1 MWHFDFEITS
11 KTSFWS
17 LLLSKILRFLNVS
30 LKWSNNIGN
39 SNLFLKYGFFKK
51 VFLQDWTSDQLN
63 ISFVK
68 IRFSF
73 YQNIGETLI
82 QFKKSVSPRL
92 DPPVIKTIT
101 GGSNFDER
109 NVQEMF
115 NWSEVH
121 SERNNF
127 FRNPYFR
134 RFHQILETFLE
145 NLVCMK
151 TR

>member
-1 MWHFDFEITS
+1 MSARFSKKGTKIISQMMWI
-11 KTSFWS
+11 
-17 LLLSKILRFLNVS
+17 LLLLNVKSIRVWIFKEVIS
-30 LKWSNNIGN
+30 LRLNLWSVEH
-39 SNLFLKYGFFKK
+39 FL
-51 VFLQDWTSDQLN
+51 D

-151 TR
+151 TK

>member
-1 MWHFDFEITS
+1 MSARFSKKGTKIISQMMWI
-11 KTSFWS
+11 
-17 LLLSKILRFLNVS
+17 LLLLNVKSIRVWIFKEVIS
-30 LKWSNNIGN
+30 LRLNLWSVEH
-39 SNLFLKYGFFKK
+39 FL
-51 VFLQDWTSDQLN
+51 D

>member
-1 MWHFDFEITS
+1 MSARFSKKGTKIISQMMWI
-11 KTSFWS
+11 
-17 LLLSKILRFLNVS
+17 LLLLNVKSIRVWIFKEVIS
-30 LKWSNNIGN
+30 LRLNLWSVKH
-39 SNLFLKYGFFKK
+39 FL
-51 VFLQDWTSDQLN
+51 D